1 MVIDS
6 LTILICFVYLFLL
19 SVQFHAACVLREMVL
34 KITCLK
40 VNFSFKTI
48 IYIGKTTVSS
58 MYYLDK

>member
-19 SVQFHAACVLREMVL
+19 SVPFHVACVLREMVL
-34 KITCLK
+34 KINCLRVK
-40 VNFSFKTI
+40 FSFKI
-48 IYIGKTTVSS
+48 KDMLSS